1 MVDKHSVADYLEYKG
16 AKIPQRAGGWRKM
29 RCPFHDDGHASAAV
43 NFDANV
49 FKCHAC
55 GVAGDVYDLIR
66 HDKGGTFSEAVEFAQ
81 TISTTGDTT
90 VRIADRTGSR
100 LSRNTKVVGRRGS
113 HVSLGSGRR
122 SSSGT

>member
-81 TISTTGDTT
+81 TISPQSNAGIRSTH
-90 VRIADRTGSR
+90 RPSR
-100 LSRNTKVVGRRGS
+100 GVSINKASLGRRGS
-113 HVSLGSGRR
+113 TVSSGSGRR
-122 SSSGT
+122 SASGS

>member
-81 TISTTGDTT
+81 TISTTGDTA
-90 VRIADRTGSR
+90 VRFSHRQSKG
-100 LSRNTKVVGRRGS
+100 LSVNTTVVGRRGS
-113 HVSLGSGRR
+113 HLSSGSGRR
-122 SSSGT
+122 RTSGS